1 MIAITKSM
9 IALSAALSAGLVTAY
24 DAATTR
30 TEAQPAAQVAQRFP
44 AANEMFTMLNVKP
57 GSVTTKSDRA
67 SLPADGCTRQD
78 WPYIAQSCLVSVDGK
93 PVRKVSRIITVERR
107 IGENS
112 SELTRVP
119 VTTVA
124 NR

>member
-9 IALSAALSAGLVTAY
+9 IALSAAVSAGFVTVY
-24 DAATTR
+24 DASTR
-30 TEAQPAAQVAQRFP
+30 TDQQPAVQVSQRFP
-44 AANEMFTMLNVKP
+44 TAGEMFTVMTVKP
-57 GSVTTKSDRA
+57 AGATVVTKSDRA
-67 SLPADGCTRQD
+67 PLSDTCTRQD

-93 PVRKVSRIITVERR
+93 PVRKVSRIVTVERR
-107 IGENS
+107 TGESS
-112 SELTRVP
+112 SELTRVA

>member
-24 DAATTR
+24 DAATAR
-30 TEAQPAAQVAQRFP
+30 TEPQPAAQIAQRFP
-44 AANEMFTMLNVKP
+44 AATEMFTVLPAKP
-57 GSVTTKSDRA
+57 AGIVSKSDRA
-67 SLPADGCTRQD
+67 PLASEGCTRQD

-107 IGENS
+107 IDDSS
-112 SELTRVP
+112 SELSRVP

>member
-1 MIAITKSM
+1 MIVITKSM
-9 IALSAALSAGLVTAY
+9 IALSAALSAGFVTVY
-24 DAATTR
+24 DAATR
-30 TEAQPAAQVAQRFP
+30 TDQQPAAQVSQRFP
-44 AANEMFTMLNVKP
+44 AENEMFTMLNVKP